1 VGTYFPFKVKIT
13 SPHSRRFNFFEN
25 RQDALEPGMQLK
37 IFVIPEKNVTT
48 MKTLLIL
55 SLLAVSLTAHALPR
69 IGGTYTLSPETGSA
83 DRQARS
89 PLDSWL
95 PSFMITGA
103 FFRGCPF
110 SFPRVT
116 AMVLCRAESKTF
128 QL

>member
-1 VGTYFPFKVKIT
+1 MLI
-13 SPHSRRFNFFEN
+13 
-25 RQDALEPGMQLK
+25 
-37 IFVIPEKNVTT
+37 IPIKNVTT
-48 MKTLLIL
+48 MKILFFL
-55 SLLAVSLTAHALPR
+55 SLPAVSLTAHALLR

-95 PSFMITGA
+95 PSFSLTLA

>member
-1 VGTYFPFKVKIT
+1 
-13 SPHSRRFNFFEN
+13 
-25 RQDALEPGMQLK
+25 MQLRM
-37 IFVIPEKNVTT
+37 FVIPIKNDTV

-55 SLLAVSLTAHALPR
+55 SLPAASLTAHALLR

-95 PSFMITGA
+95 PSFSLTWA

-116 AMVLCRAESKTF
+116 AMVHSRAESKTF